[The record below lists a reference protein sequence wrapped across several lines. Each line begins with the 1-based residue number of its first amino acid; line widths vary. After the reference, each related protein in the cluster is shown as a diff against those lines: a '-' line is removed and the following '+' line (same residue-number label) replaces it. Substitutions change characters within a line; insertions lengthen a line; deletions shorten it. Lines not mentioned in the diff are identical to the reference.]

1 MILTSWFK
9 NAYDYLRDDFSGQVK
24 SLIGITI
31 VLIIVSIILGHF
43 IKKVDPAKKTPLWLV
58 PLIFIVDL
66 INTFTK
72 SNIGKRWKA
81 YAPYFLALAIYLFVA
96 NTCGIFAMDN
106 PTSYIVLNFGLALI
120 TFFMVQITGIV
131 SQGLLGYLKGFIGPV
146 KPMAFIM
153 IPINIVSELTLPISM
168 SLRILGNILSGAV
181 FGMMLKGLLT
191 WAAIP
196 ILPAFN
202 LIFDIAFGLIQCFV
216 FVILTI
222 INTSQKVDDKEKI
235 YS

>member
-1 MILTSWFK
+1 MILSSVM
-9 NAYDYLRDDFSGQVK
+9 DYLRNDLSGQVK

-31 VLIIVSIILGHF
+31 VLSIICIIIGHF
-43 IKKVDPAKKTPLWLV
+43 IKKVDPTKKTPLWLV

-66 INTFTK
+66 INSFAK
-72 SNIGKRWKA
+72 SNIGKRWKS

-120 TFFMVQITGIV
+120 TFFLVQITGIV
-131 SQGLLGYLKGFIGPV
+131 SLGIGGYLGGFVGPV

-153 IPINIVSELTLPISM
+153 IPINIVSELTLPISL
-168 SLRILGNILSGAV
+168 SLRLLGNIVSGAV
-181 FGMMLKGLLT
+181 LGIMIKGLLV
-191 WAAIP
+191 WWAIP
-196 ILPAFN
+196 ILPVFN
-202 LIFDIAFGLIQCFV
+202 AIFDIAFGLIQCFV

-222 INTSQKVDDKEKI
+222 INISQKVDDKEKL
-235 YS
+235 YA